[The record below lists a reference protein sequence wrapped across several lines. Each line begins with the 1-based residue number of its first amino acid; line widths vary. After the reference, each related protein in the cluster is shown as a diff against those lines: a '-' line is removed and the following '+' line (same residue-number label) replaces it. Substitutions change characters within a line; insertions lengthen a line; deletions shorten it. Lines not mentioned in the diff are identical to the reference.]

1 MAYIRKTAA
10 TTNANIHYDAVT
22 EIDVHGM
29 RPDEAVRTLTRLIEN
44 APRSVYRIRVI
55 HGYHRGNALQRA
67 IYDEFDYF
75 RTAARVIRLE
85 GGSNP
90 GITEI
95 VLREW

>member
-1 MAYIRKTAA
+1 MK
-10 TTNANIHYDAVT
+10 YDTIT
-22 EIDVHGM
+22 EIDIHGM
-29 RPDEAVRTLTRLIEN
+29 RPDEAIDTLTKMINGALAN
-44 APRSVYRIRVI
+44 VYRIRVI

-75 RTAARVIRLE
+75 HSSDKVVRLE

>member
-1 MAYIRKTAA
+1 MQ
-10 TTNANIHYDAVT
+10 YDAIT
-22 EIDVHGM
+22 EIDIHGL
-29 RPDEAVRTLTRLIEN
+29 RPEEAVGKLSRIIEK
-44 APRSVYRIRVI
+44 APAYVYRIRVI
-55 HGYHRGNALQRA
+55 HGYRRGNALQRA

-75 RTAARVIRLE
+75 HTSDRVRRLE

>member
-1 MAYIRKTAA
+1 MKYNSI
-10 TTNANIHYDAVT
+10 T

-29 RPDEAVRTLTRLIEN
+29 RPEEAVSFLTRTIN
-44 APRSVYRIRVI
+44 GAPESVYRIRVI

-75 RTAARVIRLE
+75 HTSDRVLRME

-95 VLREW
+95 ILREW

>member
-1 MAYIRKTAA
+1 MKYD
-10 TTNANIHYDAVT
+10 NIT
-22 EIDVHGM
+22 EIDIHGM
-29 RPDEAVRTLTRLIEN
+29 QPEEAVKTLVKVIDG
-44 APRSVYRIRVI
+44 APDTVYRIRVI

-75 RTAARVIRLE
+75 HTSDRVLRME

-95 VLREW
+95 ILREW

>member
-1 MAYIRKTAA
+1 MK
-10 TTNANIHYDAVT
+10 YDSIT

-29 RPDEAVRTLTRLIEN
+29 RPEEAVNAVSRLIDG
-44 APRSVYRIRVI
+44 APGNVYRIRVI

-75 RTAARVIRLE
+75 HTSNKVLRME

-95 VLREW
+95 ILREW

>member
-1 MAYIRKTAA
+1 MKYSSI
-10 TTNANIHYDAVT
+10 T
-22 EIDVHGM
+22 EIDIHGM
-29 RPDEAVRTLTRLIEN
+29 RAEEAVKTLSKIIQD
-44 APRSVYRIRVI
+44 APAAVYRIRVV

-67 IYDEFDYF
+67 IYDEFEYF
-75 RTAARVIRLE
+75 RASERVLRLE

>member
-1 MAYIRKTAA
+1 MK
-10 TTNANIHYDAVT
+10 YDTIT

-29 RPDEAVRTLTRLIEN
+29 RPDGAIDTLTKIIN
-44 APRSVYRIRVI
+44 GAPTNVYRIRVI
-55 HGYHRGNALQRA
+55 HRYHRGNALQRA

-75 RTAARVIRLE
+75 CSPDKVVKLE

-95 VLREW
+95 ILREW

>member
-1 MAYIRKTAA
+1 MK
-10 TTNANIHYDAVT
+10 YDSIT
-22 EIDVHGM
+22 EIDIHGM
-29 RPDEAVRTLTRLIEN
+29 RPEEAVDTLSRIIGN
-44 APRSVYRIRVI
+44 APANVYRIRVI

-75 RTAARVIRLE
+75 HTSDKVLRLE

-95 VLREW
+95 ILKEW

>member
-1 MAYIRKTAA
+1 MK
-10 TTNANIHYDAVT
+10 YDSIT

-29 RPDEAVRTLTRLIEN
+29 RPEEAVNAVSRLIDG
-44 APRSVYRIRVI
+44 APGNVYRIRVI

-75 RTAARVIRLE
+75 HTSDKVLRME

-95 VLREW
+95 ILREW